1 MQNKRAIEWLHECY
15 KKKKKVE
22 DSSKQKEGE
31 EREVVDNLFVM
42 REIECVQK
50 SRNLL
55 EKEILTKI
63 CLVRDKNIK
72 ITY

>member
-1 MQNKRAIEWLHECY
+1 MNVI